1 MIETS
6 DQLQQAI
13 EQMGRMQR
21 ILEAY
26 RADVLPQ
33 NPRNFA
39 VFAEGPLEEIG
50 RLRAEIGEYVRRLE
64 EVPALVGAGG
74 CGAGGRV

>member
-26 RADVLPQ
+26 RTDVLPQ
-33 NPRNFA
+33 NPRNFV

-50 RLRAEIGEYVRRLE
+50 RLRTEMGEYVRRLE
-64 EVPALVGAGG
+64 EVPAVAAAGG
-74 CGAGGRV
+74 CAA